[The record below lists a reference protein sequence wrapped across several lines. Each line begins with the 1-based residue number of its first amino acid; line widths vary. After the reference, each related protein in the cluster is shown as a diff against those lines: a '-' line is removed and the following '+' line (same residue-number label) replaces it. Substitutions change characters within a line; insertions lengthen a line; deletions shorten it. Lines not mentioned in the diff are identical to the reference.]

1 MSTILLVVPLAF
13 GSDRVRAVLHACYD
27 FEDDL
32 DGWTDRVHAA
42 LAPALDQGQGTLA
55 AVVEFPEKGIRVG
68 TLRRLGNAARVH
80 QAVVRL
86 SAFLAP
92 QRLRESF
99 FNGRVLGSSS
109 GHYTDGDLAAL
120 RARAR
125 GARSRDA
132 AGWCVNDGV
141 DHGFMVIAPSAT
153 PLAFPSQ
160 PGAVVRALGLHI
172 STGLRLQRVV
182 SGAALDEASVEAIF
196 DSNGAV
202 QHVAGLARS
211 RAHLDRLKQ
220 EVLRR
225 ATREAEGSAASALS
239 SEGLSSQAPASR
251 AAGAGAAPGVWDA
264 VVAGRWSLV
273 DRFDSDAR
281 RFVIAYRNPPGVLDP
296 RRLTPREEH
305 VSTLAAL
312 GRSNKEIGDS
322 LGISDSTVATQLS
335 AALIKLGVESRALLP
350 VFWRDLQG
358 RALAI
363 QGMDAGLIALW
374 RQEDTEGLDGLTP
387 AERSVAKGL
396 LAGLSDKDIARDRNC
411 SRRTI
416 AKQAAAVYRKLGV
429 RSRVELASKLATGAG
444 PGGDADPHVA

>member
-1 MSTILLVVPLAF
+1 MSTILLVVPQAF
-13 GSDRVRAVLHACYD
+13 SSDCVRAVLHACYN

-109 GHYTDGDLAAL
+109 GHYTDGDLAAF

-153 PLAFPSQ
+153 PLAFPAQ

-182 SGAALDEASVEAIF
+182 SGVALDEASVEAIF
-196 DSNGAV
+196 DDKGAV

-211 RAHLDRLKQ
+211 RAHLERLQQ

-225 ATREAEGSAASALS
+225 ATHESEAGAALVASAS
-239 SEGLSSQAPASR
+239 ASASG
-251 AAGAGAAPGVWDA
+251 AAGASAAAPG
-264 VVAGRWSLV
+264 
-273 DRFDSDAR
+273 
-281 RFVIAYRNPPGVLDP
+281 
-296 RRLTPREEH
+296 
-305 VSTLAAL
+305 
-312 GRSNKEIGDS
+312 
-322 LGISDSTVATQLS
+322 
-335 AALIKLGVESRALLP
+335 
-350 VFWRDLQG
+350 
-358 RALAI
+358 
-363 QGMDAGLIALW
+363 
-374 RQEDTEGLDGLTP
+374 
-387 AERSVAKGL
+387 
-396 LAGLSDKDIARDRNC
+396 
-411 SRRTI
+411 
-416 AKQAAAVYRKLGV
+416 
-429 RSRVELASKLATGAG
+429 
-444 PGGDADPHVA
+444 

>member
-1 MSTILLVVPLAF
+1 MVPLEF
-13 GSDRVRAVLHACYD
+13 GSERVRAVLRACYSFD
-27 FEDDL
+27 ADL
-32 DGWTDRVHAA
+32 DAWACRVHEA
-42 LAPALDQGQGTLA
+42 LAPALDFGQGTLA
-55 AVVEFPEKGIRVG
+55 ALVTFPEKGIRVG
-68 TLRRLGNAARVH
+68 TLHRLGGAARVH

-109 GHYTDGDLAAL
+109 GHYAEDDLAAM

-141 DHGFMVIAPSAT
+141 DHGFMVISPSAT
-153 PLAFPSQ
+153 ALELPAQ
-160 PGAVVRALGLHI
+160 PIPVVRALGQHV

-182 SGAALDEASVEAIF
+182 SGLALDEPAVEAIF
-196 DSNGAV
+196 NDRGAV

-211 RAHLDRLKQ
+211 PSHLERLQQ

-225 ATREAEGSAASALS
+225 AGAQPPGRATGAEAWE
-239 SEGLSSQAPASR
+239 
-251 AAGAGAAPGVWDA
+251 A
-264 VVAGRWSLV
+264 VVEGRWSLV
-273 DRFDSDAR
+273 DRFDTDSR
-281 RFVIAYRNPPGVLDP
+281 RFLIAYRNPPGVLDP

-305 VSTLAAL
+305 VATLAAL

-335 AALIKLGVESRALLP
+335 AALVKLGLESRALLP
-350 VFWRDLQG
+350 VFWRDLHG
-358 RALAI
+358 CALVIEGA
-363 QGMDAGLIALW
+363 DERLIALG
-374 RQEDTEGLDGLTP
+374 REREGEGLGGLTP

-396 LAGLSDKDIARDRNC
+396 LAGLSDKDIARERNC

-429 RSRVELASKLATGAG
+429 RSRVELASKLAAGA
-444 PGGDADPHVA
+444 PSSADGGSE

>member
-1 MSTILLVVPLAF
+1 
-13 GSDRVRAVLHACYD
+13 VRAVLHACYN

-109 GHYTDGDLAAL
+109 GHYTDGDLSAF

-153 PLAFPSQ
+153 PLAFPAQ
-160 PGAVVRALGLHI
+160 PGAVVRGLGLHI

-196 DSNGAV
+196 DDKGTV

-211 RAHLDRLKQ
+211 RAHLERLQQ

-225 ATREAEGSAASALS
+225 ATRESEVGAASAFAAEALSAELS
-239 SEGLSSQAPASR
+239 SAGSAS
-251 AAGAGAAPGVWDA
+251 AGAASGASGANAAAPGVWDA

-363 QGMDAGLIALW
+363 QGVDAGLIALW
-374 RQEDTEGLDGLTP
+374 RQEDAEGLDGLTP

-444 PGGDADPHVA
+444 PGGDAV